1 MNERIHIA
9 QADIAQADV
18 AVVGAGPAGITT
30 ALALA
35 HVGANVALIG
45 PAPSP
50 ASPHASD
57 TRTAALLAS
66 SVDLLKR
73 LDVWETLARHAA
85 PLKAIR
91 IIDTSDGVL
100 RGPEIEFAASELGLE
115 AFGYNIPNSTL
126 VDALY
131 ARAVQI
137 LGAVHAHT
145 VAKIDVVADRAVLYC
160 PDGPAVSVRLA
171 VGADGRRSI
180 VRQAAGIATSEWR
193 YDQAAIA
200 TSFEHKRP
208 HGDVSNELYQL
219 AGSVTTVPLPDP
231 HGSSV
236 IWVGGLAEIEA
247 LMGLE
252 ASDFGTA
259 LEERLKGLLGE
270 VGSVDAR
277 AKFPV
282 AGLTAKAITAP
293 RIALAGEAAHI
304 LPPIGAQG
312 LNLGLRDGAALAD
325 CVAAALRRG
334 ADPGGAPV
342 LKAYADARRL
352 DILTRTVGVD
362 LLTRSLLTS
371 LLPVQAARGLVLH
384 GLNAIGPLRRFAMR
398 AGMTPPNAL
407 PSLMRPAASG

>member
-50 ASPHASD
+50 TSPHASD

-115 AFGYNIPNSTL
+115 AFGYNIPNSAL

-131 ARAVQI
+131 ARAVQV
-137 LGAVHAHT
+137 LRAVHAHT

-160 PDGPAVSVRLA
+160 LDGPAVSVRLA
-171 VGADGRRSI
+171 IGADGRHSI

-200 TSFEHKRP
+200 TSFAHKRP

-231 HGSSV
+231 HASSV
-236 IWVGGLAEIEA
+236 I
-247 LMGLE
+247 
-252 ASDFGTA
+252 
-259 LEERLKGLLGE
+259 
-270 VGSVDAR
+270 
-277 AKFPV
+277 
-282 AGLTAKAITAP
+282 
-293 RIALAGEAAHI
+293 
-304 LPPIGAQG
+304 
-312 LNLGLRDGAALAD
+312 
-325 CVAAALRRG
+325 
-334 ADPGGAPV
+334 
-342 LKAYADARRL
+342 
-352 DILTRTVGVD
+352 
-362 LLTRSLLTS
+362 
-371 LLPVQAARGLVLH
+371 
-384 GLNAIGPLRRFAMR
+384 
-398 AGMTPPNAL
+398 
-407 PSLMRPAASG
+407 